1 MERASSLQRLPRTPQ
16 IGKLT
21 ISASGLMV
29 SGRQVTQAQLF
40 AGTVYFASTVLKA
53 ISEKFT
59 HLMSRTCDSAKVLPI
74 SHTFY
79 FLY

>member
-1 MERASSLQRLPRTPQ
+1 
-16 IGKLT
+16 
-21 ISASGLMV
+21 MV